1 MSNLAK
7 KIAIDKNNL
16 CNNFFNRTNI
26 RSARQKVAT
35 LIQLEYIAFQIE
47 CSTKIALYDE
57 NLNSL
62 KEININELIEPY
74 IFPAVSSSYD
84 NKQIADYFDHIFRR
98 DVVIFN
104 RLKIENAK
112 PFDSYG
118 YVRGIE
124 KSQEIKKEIE
134 MRIRKKIE
142 KQKELRKFYNVC

>member
-1 MSNLAK
+1 MSNLTK

-16 CNNFFNRTNI
+16 SNNFFNRTNI

-35 LIQLEYIAFQIE
+35 LIQLNNIAFQIE
-47 CSTKIALYDE
+47 CSTQIALYDD
-57 NLNSL
+57 NSNSL

-84 NKQIADYFDHIFRR
+84 NKQIADYLDHIFRR

-104 RLKIENAK
+104 REIKNAK
-112 PFDSYG
+112 PHDSYG

-134 MRIRKKIE
+134 VRIRKKIE

>member
-1 MSNLAK
+1 MQY
-7 KIAIDKNNL
+7 KN
-16 CNNFFNRTNI
+16 
-26 RSARQKVAT
+26 S
-35 LIQLEYIAFQIE
+35 
-47 CSTKIALYDE
+47 LYDE